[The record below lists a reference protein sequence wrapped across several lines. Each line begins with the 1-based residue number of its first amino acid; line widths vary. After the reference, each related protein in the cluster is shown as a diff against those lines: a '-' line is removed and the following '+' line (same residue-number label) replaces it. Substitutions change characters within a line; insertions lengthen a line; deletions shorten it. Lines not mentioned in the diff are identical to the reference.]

1 MKKTILLI
9 MDGFG
14 YREEPHG
21 NAIIDAHM
29 ETFTNLWNKY
39 PHSILQASGPYVGLP
54 EGQMGTS
61 EVGHMNIGSGRIALQ
76 PLEAINNSIK
86 DKSFFKN
93 IKILEIMKHVKE
105 NNSNL
110 HIMGLLNQL

>member
-29 ETFTNLWNKY
+29 ETFTNLWNK
-39 PHSILQASGPYVGLP
+39 
-54 EGQMGTS
+54 
-61 EVGHMNIGSGRIALQ
+61 
-76 PLEAINNSIK
+76 
-86 DKSFFKN
+86 
-93 IKILEIMKHVKE
+93 
-105 NNSNL
+105 
-110 HIMGLLNQL
+110 

>member
-21 NAIIDAHM
+21 NAIIDANM

-39 PHSILQASGPYVGLP
+39 PHSIL
-54 EGQMGTS
+54 
-61 EVGHMNIGSGRIALQ
+61 
-76 PLEAINNSIK
+76 
-86 DKSFFKN
+86 
-93 IKILEIMKHVKE
+93 
-105 NNSNL
+105 
-110 HIMGLLNQL
+110 